1 MFERVLFI
9 SLDLALQI
17 VVFVCL
23 TGFCQFL
30 EDAPVLLILIQGI
43 PFFLQ
48 FGDALHDF
56 LNVFLEAIP
65 EHGEVGD
72 ARVDGF

>member
-1 MFERVLFI
+1 MFECVLFI

-17 VVFVCL
+17 MVFVYL
-23 TGFCQFL
+23 TSFCQFL

-43 PFFLQ
+43 AFFLQ
-48 FGDALHDF
+48 LGDALHDF
-56 LNVFLEAIP
+56 LNIFLEAIP
-65 EHGEVGD
+65 EHGEIGD